1 MENVP
6 TGDPRRVSEGPWVVG
21 EDFKG
26 YGHSSTKRMD
36 IIKTENECALL
47 KYSGISHD
55 FRERP
60 FAAGQDL
67 AAMYIHMTRIYRDGW
82 IRDISDC

>member
-6 TGDPRRVSEGPWVVG
+6 TGDPCRISEGSSVVG

-36 IIKTENECALL
+36 IIKTRNECALL
-47 KYSGISHD
+47 KYSRISHD
-55 FRERP
+55 FRE
-60 FAAGQDL
+60 GQRYYLSLSVVDQNL
-67 AAMYIHMTRIYRDGW
+67 VAM
-82 IRDISDC
+82 